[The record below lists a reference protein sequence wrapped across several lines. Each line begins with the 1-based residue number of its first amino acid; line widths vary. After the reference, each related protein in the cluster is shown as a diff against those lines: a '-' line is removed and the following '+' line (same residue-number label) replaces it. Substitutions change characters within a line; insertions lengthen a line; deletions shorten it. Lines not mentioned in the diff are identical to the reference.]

1 MHDAVSSGNV
11 LIPADAVIAQIVR
24 GSGIAQALIEHIS
37 QHTGFTHVRIVRR
50 PEGEIVRGV
59 GVVFLRRLASDP
71 LIKAAGAAPDR
82 RQFPVRQ
89 RRVTLGGFLKE
100 QVVGLVSVAVAL
112 ENLACEHRHRP
123 VAAAFLNHGAAL
135 GCAVRQIGKAVLF
148 GVVALKALVQRDGA
162 GKEID
167 LRVVR
172 AEEEACPVQR
182 LRVEVR
188 EQRVEPSL
196 HIGIGFHIRGRLNG
210 EQAMESRPCG
220 FLILGLHMM
229 AAEVNRQRHIRE
241 VAAHVVRGD
250 PFVLVVGM
258 VIIAVHAEAVARDEI
273 AAAAVAVLILG
284 AYIIVFDRFPQTGS
298 IHDLVP
304 VRI

>member
-1 MHDAVSSGNV
+1 MG
-11 LIPADAVIAQIVR
+11 LI
-24 GSGIAQALIEHIS
+24 GI
-37 QHTGFTHVRIVRR
+37 
-50 PEGEIVRGV
+50 
-59 GVVFLRRLASDP
+59 
-71 LIKAAGAAPDR
+71 
-82 RQFPVRQ
+82 
-89 RRVTLGGFLKE
+89 
-100 QVVGLVSVAVAL
+100 AVAL
-112 ENLACEHRHRP
+112 ENLTCEHRHRSIS
-123 VAAAFLNHGAAL
+123 AALLNHSAAL

-172 AEEEACPVQR
+172 AEEETSSVQR

-196 HIGIGFHIRGRLNG
+196 HIGIGFHIRGWLNG

-241 VAAHVVRGD
+241 VVTHIVRGD
-250 PFVLVVGM
+250 PFVCMVGM
-258 VIIAVHAEAVARDEI
+258 VVIAVHAEAVARDEI

-284 AYIIVFDRFPQTGS
+284 AYIVVLDRFPQTGS
-298 IHDLVP
+298 IRDLVP